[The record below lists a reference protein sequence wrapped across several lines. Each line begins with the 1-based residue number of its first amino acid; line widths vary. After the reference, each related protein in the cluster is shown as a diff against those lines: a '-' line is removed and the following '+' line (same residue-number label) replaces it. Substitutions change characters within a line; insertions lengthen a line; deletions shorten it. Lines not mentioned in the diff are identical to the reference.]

1 MITKDP
7 DEQFNWN
14 DRRITEVEKLLD
26 RLLEDEEID
35 QDEFD
40 KCVDEVTARICKT
53 LRRAK

>member
-1 MITKDP
+1 MRFKDP
-7 DEQFNWN
+7 DEQFSWN

-40 KCVDEVTARICKT
+40 KCVDEVTARIFKT